1 MVDARIFK
9 VDQPQLPS
17 VGRVCHD
24 VVHCVCACVSV
35 FVSFY
40 VRLCACVPSVPRRC
54 LLCSCVCMCLC
65 AHVCVCVCVLA
76 CYTHTHTCV
85 RACETLGRTDAPT
98 PRRARAAGPPRLGQL
113 LAAEQSQGRAG
124 KVKRS
129 NERVCRAHTSHYTH
143 TTDTR
148 THVAC
153 VCGHHAKKMEDG
165 RRRQR
170 RRTIP

>member
-35 FVSFY
+35 FVSFC

-65 AHVCVCVCVLA
+65 AHVCVCVCVSLLHA
-76 CYTHTHTCV
+76 HTHMRACV
-85 RACETLGRTDAPT
+85 RNSWPHGRAHAAARPRRGPSAPRPT
-98 PRRARAAGPPRLGQL
+98 PGCGAIPGQSREGQTVKRARLPCTHITLHTYHSKHVPRWVHTIRDLG
-113 LAAEQSQGRAG
+113 E
-124 KVKRS
+124 
-129 NERVCRAHTSHYTH
+129 
-143 TTDTR
+143 
-148 THVAC
+148 
-153 VCGHHAKKMEDG
+153 
-165 RRRQR
+165 QR
-170 RRTIP
+170 RRPNLACI